1 MDAKKGVA
9 HLLSGNIIGRTMT
22 FALNI
27 GLSRTLGPASLG
39 LFGFCLAAAQAFE
52 LIARFGIDYG
62 MQCALTSKEVTEG
75 TNNQGAD
82 ISKSAMNS
90 VDVITILLTAG
101 LLIWIFPFQGL
112 IPADNNSSSRNLVA
126 ITTVVICSLEGFT
139 SLSWEVF
146 LVMGKTKLYALRTA
160 AFAPLRLISAL
171 AGAQAG
177 GISGALMSYASMSG
191 AQMLFIRRHVTKL
204 ADHKQA
210 NAKLQHS
217 ANLIKSGLPFYL
229 TNAINSAVFLPLL
242 ASVAASSGLAEIGY
256 LRIGQLLVQLF
267 TLLPGA
273 LAPVLFIKLRLSNT
287 SSDQSN
293 NLDLALRGLWIVGLF
308 TLIIYTLF
316 DQIIITALFGDA
328 FLPSLIPTRALILA
342 AILDSTSQVL
352 HTAVLANQRMRFYS
366 MAQISSSLLA
376 AATGAWLIPSLG
388 LTGFIIAKLTYSW
401 LPLLLYFMDA
411 FPRMKNKLPCIG
423 LLASTVLLMP
433 ICIVGE
439 IHTSYKLWI
448 FSLVLLFI
456 LQQALQ
462 IRQNYKQVSP

>member
-9 HLLSGNIIGRTMT
+9 HLLSGNIVGRAIT

-62 MQCALTSKEVTEG
+62 MQCALTSKEITEG
-75 TNNQGAD
+75 ANNQGAD

-90 VDVITILLTAG
+90 VDVITVLLSAG

-112 IPADNNSSSRNLVA
+112 IPADNSSSRNLVA
-126 ITTVVICSLEGFT
+126 ITTVAICSLEGFT

-160 AFAPLRLISAL
+160 VLAPLRLVAAL

-191 AQMLFIRRHVTKL
+191 VQMLFIRRHVTRL
-204 ADHKQA
+204 ANHKQA
-210 NAKLQHS
+210 KAKLQHS
-217 ANLIKSGLPFYL
+217 ADLIKSGLPFYL

-273 LAPVLFIKLRLSNT
+273 LAPILFIKLRT
-287 SSDQSN
+287 SKASTDQSN
-293 NLDLALRGLWIVGLF
+293 SLDLALRGLWVVGLF
-308 TLIIYTLF
+308 TLIIYILL
-316 DQIIITALFGDA
+316 DRIIIAALFGDA

-342 AILDSTSQVL
+342 AVLDSASQVL
-352 HTAVLANQRMRFYS
+352 HTNVLAKQRMRFYS
-366 MAQISSSLLA
+366 ATQISSSLLA
-376 AATGAWLIPSLG
+376 AATGAWLIPSIG

-401 LPLLLYFMDA
+401 IPLILYFIDA
-411 FPRMKNKLPCIG
+411 FATMKSKLPSIG
-423 LLASTVLLMP
+423 LIASTVLLMP
-433 ICIVGE
+433 ICIDGE
-439 IHTSYKLWI
+439 VHASYKLWI
-448 FSLVLLFI
+448 ISLVFIFI
-456 LQQALQ
+456 LQQAVQL
-462 IRQNYKQVSP
+462 RQNYRQVRA

>member
-9 HLLSGNIIGRTMT
+9 HLLSGNIIGRAIT

-62 MQCALTSKEVTEG
+62 MQCALTSKEITEG
-75 TNNQGAD
+75 ANNQGAD

-90 VDVITILLTAG
+90 VDVITVLLSAG

-112 IPADNNSSSRNLVA
+112 IPADNSSSRNLVA
-126 ITTVVICSLEGFT
+126 IITVAICSLEGFT

-160 AFAPLRLISAL
+160 VLAPLRLVAAL

-191 AQMLFIRRHVTKL
+191 VQMLFIRRHVTRL
-204 ADHKQA
+204 ANHKQA
-210 NAKLQHS
+210 KAKLQHS
-217 ANLIKSGLPFYL
+217 ADLIKSGLPFYL

-273 LAPVLFIKLRLSNT
+273 LAPILFIKLRISKAST
-287 SSDQSN
+287 DQSN
-293 NLDLALRGLWIVGLF
+293 SLDLALRGLWVVGLF
-308 TLIIYTLF
+308 TLIIYILL
-316 DQIIITALFGDA
+316 DRIIIAALFGDA

-342 AILDSTSQVL
+342 AVLDSASQVL
-352 HTAVLANQRMRFYS
+352 HTNVLAKQRMRFYS
-366 MAQISSSLLA
+366 ATQISSSLLA
-376 AATGAWLIPSLG
+376 AATGAWLIPSIG

-401 LPLLLYFMDA
+401 IPLILYFIDA
-411 FPRMKNKLPCIG
+411 FATMKSKLPSIG
-423 LLASTVLLMP
+423 LIASTVLLMP
-433 ICIVGE
+433 ICIDGE
-439 IHTSYKLWI
+439 VHASYKLWI
-448 FSLVLLFI
+448 ISLVFIFI
-456 LQQALQ
+456 LQQAVQL
-462 IRQNYKQVSP
+462 RQNYRQVRA

>member
-9 HLLSGNIIGRTMT
+9 HLLSGNIIGRAIT

-62 MQCALTSKEVTEG
+62 MQCALTSKEITEG
-75 TNNQGAD
+75 ANNQGAD

-90 VDVITILLTAG
+90 VDVITVLLSAG
-101 LLIWIFPFQGL
+101 LLIWIFRFQGL
-112 IPADNNSSSRNLVA
+112 IPADNSSSRNLVA
-126 ITTVVICSLEGFT
+126 IITVAICSLEGFT

-160 AFAPLRLISAL
+160 VLAPLRLVAAL

-191 AQMLFIRRHVTKL
+191 VQMLFIRRHVTRL
-204 ADHKQA
+204 ANHKQA
-210 NAKLQHS
+210 KVKLQHS
-217 ANLIKSGLPFYL
+217 ADLIKSGLPFYL

-273 LAPVLFIKLRLSNT
+273 LAPILFIKLRISKAST
-287 SSDQSN
+287 DQSN
-293 NLDLALRGLWIVGLF
+293 SLDLALRGLWVVGLF
-308 TLIIYTLF
+308 TLIIYILL
-316 DQIIITALFGDA
+316 DRIIIAALFGDA

-342 AILDSTSQVL
+342 AVLDSASQVL
-352 HTAVLANQRMRFYS
+352 HTNVLAKQRMRFYS
-366 MAQISSSLLA
+366 ATQISSSLLA
-376 AATGAWLIPSLG
+376 AATGAWLIPSIG

-401 LPLLLYFMDA
+401 IPLILYFIDA
-411 FPRMKNKLPCIG
+411 FATMKSKLPSIG
-423 LLASTVLLMP
+423 LIASTVLLMP
-433 ICIVGE
+433 ICIDGE
-439 IHTSYKLWI
+439 VHASYKLWI
-448 FSLVLLFI
+448 ISLVFIFI
-456 LQQALQ
+456 LQQAVQL
-462 IRQNYKQVSP
+462 RQNYRQVRA

>member
-9 HLLSGNIIGRTMT
+9 HLLSGNIIGRAIT

-62 MQCALTSKEVTEG
+62 MQCALTSKEITEG
-75 TNNQGAD
+75 ANNQGAD

-90 VDVITILLTAG
+90 VDVITVLLSAG
-101 LLIWIFPFQGL
+101 LLIWIFRFQGL
-112 IPADNNSSSRNLVA
+112 IPADNSSSRNLVA
-126 ITTVVICSLEGFT
+126 IITVAICSLEGFT

-160 AFAPLRLISAL
+160 VLAPLRLVAAL

-191 AQMLFIRRHVTKL
+191 VQMLFIRRHVTRL

-210 NAKLQHS
+210 KAKLQHS
-217 ANLIKSGLPFYL
+217 ADLIKSGLPFYL

-273 LAPVLFIKLRLSNT
+273 LAPILFIKLRISKAST
-287 SSDQSN
+287 DQSN
-293 NLDLALRGLWIVGLF
+293 SLDLALRGLWVVGLF
-308 TLIIYTLF
+308 TLIIYILL
-316 DQIIITALFGDA
+316 DRIIIAALFGDA

-342 AILDSTSQVL
+342 AVLDSASQVL
-352 HTAVLANQRMRFYS
+352 HTNVLAKQRMRFYS
-366 MAQISSSLLA
+366 ATQISSSLLA
-376 AATGAWLIPSLG
+376 AATGAWLIPSIG

-401 LPLLLYFMDA
+401 IPLILYFIDA
-411 FPRMKNKLPCIG
+411 FATMKSKLPSIG
-423 LLASTVLLMP
+423 LIASTVLLMP
-433 ICIVGE
+433 ICIDGE
-439 IHTSYKLWI
+439 VHASYKLWI
-448 FSLVLLFI
+448 ISLVFIFI
-456 LQQALQ
+456 LQQAVQL
-462 IRQNYKQVSP
+462 RQNYRQVRA

>member
-9 HLLSGNIIGRTMT
+9 HLLSGNIIGRAMT

-39 LFGFCLAAAQAFE
+39 LFGFCLAVAQAFE
-52 LIARFGIDYG
+52 MIARFGIDYG
-62 MQCALTSKEVTEG
+62 MQCALTNKEVTEKA
-75 TNNQGAD
+75 NNQSAD

-90 VDVITILLTAG
+90 VDIITVILSAG

-112 IPADNNSSSRNLVA
+112 IPTNESSSRDLIA

-139 SLSWEVF
+139 SLSWELF

-160 AFAPLRLISAL
+160 AVAPLRLFAAL

-210 NAKLQHS
+210 KAEIEHS

-273 LAPVLFIKLRLSNT
+273 VAPILFIKLRLSNT

-293 NLDLALRGLWIVGLF
+293 NLDLALRGLWIIGLF
-308 TLIIYTLF
+308 SLIVYMLL
-316 DQIIITALFGDA
+316 DRAIITALFGDA

-342 AILDSTSQVL
+342 AVLDSTSQVL
-352 HTAVLANQRMRFYS
+352 HIAVLAKQRVRFYS
-366 MAQISSSLLA
+366 VAQISSSLLA

-401 LPLLLYFMDA
+401 LPLLLYFIDGFATM
-411 FPRMKNKLPCIG
+411 RSKLPSIG
-423 LLASTVLLMP
+423 LLVSTVLIMP
-433 ICIVGE
+433 ICINGE
-439 IHTSYKLWI
+439 VHTSYKLWI
-448 FSLVLLFI
+448 FSLVLIFI
-456 LQQALQ
+456 MQQALQ
-462 IRQNYKQVSP
+462 LRQIHRQVSP

>member
-9 HLLSGNIIGRTMT
+9 HLLSGNIIGRAIT

-62 MQCALTSKEVTEG
+62 MQCALTSKEITEG
-75 TNNQGAD
+75 ANNQGAD

-90 VDVITILLTAG
+90 VDVITVLLSAG

-112 IPADNNSSSRNLVA
+112 IPADNSSSRNLVA
-126 ITTVVICSLEGFT
+126 IITVAICSLEGFT

-160 AFAPLRLISAL
+160 VLAPLRLVAAL

-191 AQMLFIRRHVTKL
+191 VQMLFIRRHVTRL
-204 ADHKQA
+204 ANHKQA
-210 NAKLQHS
+210 KVKLQHS
-217 ANLIKSGLPFYL
+217 ADLIKSGLPFYL

-273 LAPVLFIKLRLSNT
+273 LAPILFIKLRISKAST
-287 SSDQSN
+287 DQSN
-293 NLDLALRGLWIVGLF
+293 SLDLALRGLWVVGLF
-308 TLIIYTLF
+308 TLIIYILL
-316 DQIIITALFGDA
+316 DRIIIAALFGDA

-342 AILDSTSQVL
+342 AVLDSASQVL
-352 HTAVLANQRMRFYS
+352 HTNVLAKQRMRFYS
-366 MAQISSSLLA
+366 ATQISSSLLA
-376 AATGAWLIPSLG
+376 AATGAWLIPSIG

-401 LPLLLYFMDA
+401 IPLILYFIDA
-411 FPRMKNKLPCIG
+411 FATMKSKLPSIG
-423 LLASTVLLMP
+423 LIASTVLLMP
-433 ICIVGE
+433 ICIDGE
-439 IHTSYKLWI
+439 VHASYKLWI
-448 FSLVLLFI
+448 ISLVFIFI
-456 LQQALQ
+456 LQQAVQL
-462 IRQNYKQVSP
+462 RQNYRQVRA